1 MPRVESECAGQAK
14 AAMEYLVRTNA
25 LRFGPHNI
33 TVNAVIP
40 GIVESEAWDKCGSEV
55 QPPNL
60 FPVQKPLLGSQP
72 TSCLVSLEPARLG
85 MLLTG
90 QGLEQVR
97 LVQPAP

>member
-55 QPPNL
+55 RNL
-60 FPVQKPLLGSQP
+60 FSRPKATAFLTMSYLSFGQ
-72 TSCLVSLEPARLG
+72 SLEILSVTHRAGPG
-85 MLLTG
+85 TIT
-90 QGLEQVR
+90 V
-97 LVQPAP
+97 